1 MSYPLPPAGSGGV
14 DPQGQLLQGQGWL
27 APKQGG
33 TPYPPQGAPVP
44 AGPPP
49 FPPSV
54 AHAPPPAPYP
64 PLYLPQSP
72 PGGSGGGQGSGL
84 KKAVIGVVVLAV
96 LAVLGVGGLA
106 VVRALNGG
114 SLPTAA
120 GGTQSEHLIG
130 QDGVEE
136 LLRGR
141 NQALKSGDEGAYL
154 EPFTGEAEKTQ
165 KKLFRNLSKIPLE
178 QAEFAVL
185 NQTGSGDNDYGDGAT
200 VSVDVAFVHQIQDVD
215 VRPVFEWYRWVVKRE
230 SKDAE
235 PEITKVG
242 PSPGA
247 YGSETYVYYPA
258 PWDLHDDMHVVRQA
272 HSLTISDKKYAAD
285 TDRFAPYVEK
295 AAKDDI
301 ALWETSGPEGTEA
314 PTGFVAVLEPD
325 RDLYNKLYGV
335 SSVEWETG
343 QSVPMPTFDAG
354 FGGDEKDLEYGGARI
369 KMDSS
374 TSRFTAATRWQQGVE
389 DISHHEFA
397 HALVQPLEAE
407 FSADGEGV
415 RQWVV
420 EGFAEWMA
428 LRFDTELASWR
439 IQSNVSG
446 QEFDGKLPDWG
457 TDGTNASMGY
467 TVSYLAFRFIA
478 DEGGDAAALRFVT
491 DHYRAPDQLDQQLQA
506 AVGMETSKFEA
517 AWAAYVRSHS

>member
-1 MSYPLPPAGSGGV
+1 MSYPPPPAGPGDAYPPGQY
-14 DPQGQLLQGQGWL
+14 PQGQGGW
-27 APKQGG
+27 APQYGG
-33 TPYPPQGAPVP
+33 TPYPPPGSAGAPPYLIGAVQ
-44 AGPPP
+44 
-49 FPPSV
+49 
-54 AHAPPPAPYP
+54 APPPVPYP
-64 PLYLPQSP
+64 PPPP
-72 PGGSGGGQGSGL
+72 PGGAGGNGL
-84 KKAVIGVVVLAV
+84 KKAVVGVVVLAV
-96 LAVLGVGGLA
+96 LAALGVGGIA
-106 VVRALNGG
+106 VVRALDDG
-114 SLPTAA
+114 SLPTA
-120 GGTQSEHLIG
+120 GGGARSEHLIG
-130 QDGVEE
+130 QTDIEE

-141 NQALKSGDEGAYL
+141 SEALRSGDEDAFL
-154 EPFTGEAEKTQ
+154 DPFTGAAEKTQ
-165 KKLFRNLSKIPLE
+165 QKLFRNLGKIPFA

-185 NQTGSGDNDYGDGAT
+185 NQTGSGDDDYGDGAT
-200 VSVDVAFVHQIQDVD
+200 VSVDVAFVHQIEDVD
-215 VRPVFEWYRWVVKRE
+215 VRPVSEWYRWVVKRE

-235 PEITKVG
+235 PEIIKVG

-258 PWDLHDDMHVVRQA
+258 PWDLYDDMHVVRQA
-272 HSLTISDKKYAAD
+272 HSLTISDKKYATD

-295 AAKDDI
+295 AAEDDI
-301 ALWETSGPEGTEA
+301 GLWEASGPEGTEA
-314 PTGFVAVLEPD
+314 PAGFLAVLEPD
-325 RDLYNKLYGV
+325 RDLYNKLYGTR
-335 SSVEWETG
+335 SVEWEAG

-407 FSADGEGV
+407 FSAGDESV

-446 QEFDGKLPDWG
+446 QGFDGKLPDWG
-457 TDGTNASMGY
+457 SDGTSASMGY

-478 DEGGDAAALRFVT
+478 ESSGDAAALRFVT
-491 DHYRAPDQLDQQLQA
+491 DHYGAPDQLDRQLRA
-506 AVGMETSKFEA
+506 AVGMGTSEFEA